1 MTANPER
8 NTAKSEGLNTVLTIP
23 LSPTFKLVFVSILGL
38 SVLCLI
44 IVCTLVGLGIKSEE
58 GKVLFELC
66 ATAFKLGFGAII
78 GLVGGK
84 AL

>member
-1 MTANPER
+1 MANGLK
-8 NTAKSEGLNTVLTIP
+8 AKGKLPNGPTVLTIP
-23 LSPTFKLVFVSILGL
+23 LSPVFKMIFVSILGL
-38 SVLCLI
+38 TVLCLGI
-44 IVCTLVGLGIKSEE
+44 ACSLVALEKTSGE

>member
-1 MTANPER
+1 MSTKLEGNAAMPEG
-8 NTAKSEGLNTVLTIP
+8 ASTVLTIP

-38 SVLCLI
+38 TILCLI
-44 IVCTLVGLGIKSEE
+44 IACSLVGLGIKSEE
-58 GKVLFELC
+58 SKVLFDLC
-66 ATAFKLGFGAII
+66 ATTFKLGFGAII